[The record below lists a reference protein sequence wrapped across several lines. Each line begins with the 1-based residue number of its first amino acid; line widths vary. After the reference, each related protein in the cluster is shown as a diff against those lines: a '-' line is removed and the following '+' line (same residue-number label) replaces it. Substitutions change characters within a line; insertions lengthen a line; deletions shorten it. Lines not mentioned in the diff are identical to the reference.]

1 MKLLVTVIIAFFATA
16 TLAQDGA
23 TGENVSTPLSFDVLI
38 EKHAQAIALGRQEF
52 EVNMRLDPVL
62 VGLDDADYRGYANEL
77 MDGFLDGSDI
87 QTLEDF
93 VHYAPAF
100 TGYVQAFAEDFE
112 YSGVLSTHV
121 SIAEQNVLQAEGEA
135 RIAEGEGRIAEGEAR
150 IAELKRINAAL
161 RELQAV
167 LRAHSGD

>member
-1 MKLLVTVIIAFFATA
+1 VKLLVTVIIAFFATA

-87 QTLEDF
+87 RTLEDF
-93 VHYAPAF
+93 VRYAPAF
-100 TGYVQAFAEDFE
+100 TGYVQAFSADFE
-112 YSGVLSTHV
+112 YPEALSTHI
-121 SIAEQNVLQAEGEA
+121 SIAEQNAIQAEQNVLQAELDA
-135 RIAEGEGRIAEGEAR
+135 IIT
-150 IAELKRINAAL
+150 AL
-161 RELQAV
+161 LGLQAV
-167 LRAHSGD
+167 IRAHSEN